1 MKLYQEKQQIKTEF
15 ENYKTE
21 TENSQVL
28 KISFVI

>member
-21 TENSQVL
+21 TENSQVYR
-28 KISFVI
+28 I